1 MQNSTDSFVLFC
13 TMQVEK
19 MHTYS
24 GIVYILKS
32 CTPRNF
38 LNDHNMQSDIS
49 YLNISYGMLN
59 RISMKMK

>member
-1 MQNSTDSFVLFC
+1 MQNSTDSFVLFLYHASRENAHLFWDC
-13 TMQVEK
+13 IYSEDL
-19 MHTYS
+19 HT
-24 GIVYILKS
+24 
-32 CTPRNF
+32 RNF